1 MITIKI
7 TWADN
12 ILATI
17 LEFPFANKS
26 DEEIIEMVYF
36 STNSRHILD
45 PDNTPR
51 GLSKNDKISINDRHY
66 IIKLEEGT
74 LFEPYQSDEV

>member
-1 MITIKI
+1 MTTIKI

-17 LEFPFANKS
+17 FEFPFADKS

-36 STNSRHILD
+36 STNSQHILD
-45 PDNTPR
+45 PDNIPR
-51 GLSKNDKISINDRHY
+51 GLDKNDKISINDRHY
-66 IIKLEEGT
+66 VIKPEEGI
-74 LFEPYQSDEV
+74 LFKPYQPDKV

>member
-1 MITIKI
+1 MTTIKI

-17 LEFPFANKS
+17 FEFPFADKS
-26 DEEIIEMVYF
+26 DAEIIEMVYF

-45 PDNTPR
+45 PDNIPR
-51 GLSKNDKISINDRHY
+51 GLDKNDKISINDRHY
-66 IIKLEEGT
+66 VIKPEEGI
-74 LFEPYQSDEV
+74 LFKPYQPDKV

>member
-1 MITIKI
+1 MTTIKI

-17 LEFPFANKS
+17 FEFPFADKS

-45 PDNTPR
+45 PDNIPR
-51 GLSKNDKISINDRHY
+51 GLDKNDKISINDRHY
-66 IIKLEEGT
+66 VIKPEEGT
-74 LFEPYQSDEV
+74 LFKPYQPDKV

>member
-12 ILATI
+12 ILDTI
-17 LEFPFANKS
+17 FEFPFADKS
-26 DEEIIEMVYF
+26 DKEIIEMVYF
-36 STNSRHILD
+36 STNSRHLVN

-51 GLSKNDKISINDRHY
+51 GLGKDDKISINDRDY
-66 IIKLEEGT
+66 IIKLEKGI
-74 LFEPYQSDEV
+74 LFEPYQPDKV